1 MGQGGDRDGTT
12 TEPPGS
18 FTLPLGIPTDSMQE
32 GGVLQRGGRV
42 LLRYVLPLS
51 ELASNFFSELKS
63 RTQGYATLDYEVS
76 YLCALIISL

>member
-1 MGQGGDRDGTT
+1 MR
-12 TEPPGS
+12 
-18 FTLPLGIPTDSMQE
+18 E
-32 GGVLQRGGRV
+32 GGVQQGGGRV

-76 YLCALIISL
+76 E